1 MAQEVTAGPLS
12 GVRVLELS
20 VAIAG
25 PATAGILSD
34 WSSPAP
40 LPAPPHPSTQT
51 SLHIRGATVTRV
63 EFGKGDPIR
72 NVYGGLHLPGLDPSN
87 PVQMGPGFF
96 VDNRGSETQTPEPG
110 RAA

>member
-1 MAQEVTAGPLS
+1 MAAQEATAGPLS

-34 WSSPAP
+34 WSGPS
-40 LPAPPHPSTQT
+40 PPHPTPAAPTTQLSLRL

-72 NVYGGLHLPGLDPSN
+72 NVYGGLHLPGLDPNN

-96 VDNRGSETQTPEPG
+96 VDNRGSETP
-110 RAA
+110 A

>member
-1 MAQEVTAGPLS
+1 MAQEATAGPLS

-34 WSSPAP
+34 WSAPRPTP
-40 LPAPPHPSTQT
+40 LPAAPHPSHQ
-51 SLHIRGATVTRV
+51 LCLRGATVTRV